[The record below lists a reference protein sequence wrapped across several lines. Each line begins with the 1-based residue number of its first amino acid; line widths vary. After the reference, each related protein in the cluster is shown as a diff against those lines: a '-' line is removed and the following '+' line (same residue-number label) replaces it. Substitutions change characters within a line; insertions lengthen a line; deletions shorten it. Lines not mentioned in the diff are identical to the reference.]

1 MMSIPENLRYTKSHE
16 WVRVEGESVVVGIT
30 NYAQDQLGEI
40 VFVELPE
47 VGDSVEAG
55 TEMGTLESV
64 KAVSEVLAPVSGEV
78 LEGNERLEDEPD
90 LVNQSPFNDGWLV
103 RIKGS
108 IEGSNTMDATAYAA
122 LLEEEKN

>member
-1 MMSIPENLRYTKSHE
+1 MSIPENLRYTKSHE

-90 LVNQSPFNDGWLV
+90 LVNKSPFDDGWLV

-108 IEGSNTMDATAYAA
+108 IEGSNTMDATTYAA